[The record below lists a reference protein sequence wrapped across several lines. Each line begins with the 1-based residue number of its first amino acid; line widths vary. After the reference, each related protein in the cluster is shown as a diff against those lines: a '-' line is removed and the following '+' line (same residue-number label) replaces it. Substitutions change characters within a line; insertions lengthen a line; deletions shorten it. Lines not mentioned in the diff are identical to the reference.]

1 MTLFTPDH
9 CTVEQGRKFVPVTF
23 TVSAALP
30 AGAEVCE
37 SVAIVG
43 VSSAVVGVVTVNG
56 RDPEEPSEFVTV
68 TFTVPANAATVA
80 GIAAVSCVALTKVV
94 VCCAPF
100 QVTIESLVKFV
111 PFTVSVN
118 PWALQEGVEAAEVV
132 DAESEVSAGGVPG
145 AAPIVK
151 RTMLEIS
158 VVVVL
163 LMFCVADCAEP
174 GIWTET

>member
-1 MTLFTPDH
+1 MVGSWDLTLFTPDH

-94 VCCAPF
+94 VLCAVPSYHRIAGEIRA
-100 QVTIESLVKFV
+100 VHRERKSL
-111 PFTVSVN
+111 
-118 PWALQEGVEAAEVV
+118 
-132 DAESEVSAGGVPG
+132 G
-145 AAPIVK
+145 AA
-151 RTMLEIS
+151 RGS
-158 VVVVL
+158 R
-163 LMFCVADCAEP
+163 
-174 GIWTET
+174 GR